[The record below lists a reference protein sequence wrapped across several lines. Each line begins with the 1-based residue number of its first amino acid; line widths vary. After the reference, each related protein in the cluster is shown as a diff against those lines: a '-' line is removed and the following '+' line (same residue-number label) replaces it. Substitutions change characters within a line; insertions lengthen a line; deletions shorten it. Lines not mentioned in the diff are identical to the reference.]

1 MNAGHL
7 APAIVV
13 TGASSGVGGEFAR
26 LAIEDG
32 VALVLVGRSESALA
46 ELVGELS
53 ARRAASRILK
63 LSVDLQHADAVA
75 QIDAL
80 LSENGLYCDVLIN
93 SAGFGVFGPAADADT
108 SLQLQMI
115 DVNVRAV
122 VALSLRFLPG
132 MLSRGKGGIINIG
145 SITGY
150 SPGPYMAGYCASKAF
165 IRSFSAAQSAEVAGT
180 GVTVTCLTPG
190 ILRTAFFDRA
200 PMGHSRLM
208 KILPHGSAAKAARI
222 AWTAFKQGRSLIVPR
237 LIDRFVLT
245 VCWLTPDW
253 LLARL
258 VLALQRRS

>member
-1 MNAGHL
+1 
-7 APAIVV
+7 
-13 TGASSGVGGEFAR
+13 
-26 LAIEDG
+26 
-32 VALVLVGRSESALA
+32 
-46 ELVGELS
+46 
-53 ARRAASRILK
+53 
-63 LSVDLQHADAVA
+63 
-75 QIDAL
+75 
-80 LSENGLYCDVLIN
+80 
-93 SAGFGVFGPAADADT
+93 
-108 SLQLQMI
+108 MI

-208 KILPHGSAAKAARI
+208 KILPHGNAAKAARI

>member
-7 APAIVV
+7 VPAVVV
-13 TGASSGVGGEFAR
+13 TGASSGVGREFAR

-32 VALVLVGRSESALA
+32 VALVLVGRSEPALA
-46 ELVGELS
+46 ELVQELS
-53 ARRAASRILK
+53 ARRAANRILK
-63 LSVDLQHADAVA
+63 LSIDLQRADAVA

-93 SAGFGVFGPAADADT
+93 SAGFGVFGPAADCDS
-108 SLQLQMI
+108 SLQVQI
-115 DVNVRAV
+115 VDVNVKAI

-132 MLSRGKGGIINIG
+132 MLSRGRGGIINIG

-165 IRSFSAAQSAEVAGT
+165 VRSFSAALSAEVAGS

-208 KILPHGSAAKAARI
+208 KILPRGNAEKAARI
-222 AWTAFKQGRSLIVPR
+222 AWTAFKQGRSLVVPR
-237 LIDRFVLT
+237 LIDRFVLSI
-245 VCWLTPDW
+245 CWLTPDW

-258 VLALQRRS
+258 VLALQRAS